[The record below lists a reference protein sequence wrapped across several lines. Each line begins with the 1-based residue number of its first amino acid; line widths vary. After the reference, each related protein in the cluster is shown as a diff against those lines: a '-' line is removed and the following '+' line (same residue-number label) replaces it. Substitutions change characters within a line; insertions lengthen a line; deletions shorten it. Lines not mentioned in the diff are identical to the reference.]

1 MAVRIVQ
8 LGSPRQPDEGIRM
21 GTVRRPPRGVRR
33 EEYAAHDYYDLWL
46 PELAPSA
53 ELLAWFFA
61 EPFTP
66 ERWARFARRYRREM
80 QEPSPQRL
88 LGLLA
93 AISSRMQFSVGCY
106 CADETRC
113 HRTLL
118 RELLAE
124 HGAEML

>member
-8 LGSPRQPDEGIRM
+8 LGSPRHPDEGIRM

-33 EEYAAHDYYDLWL
+33 EEYAARNYYDLWL

-53 ELLAWFFA
+53 ELLAWLFA
-61 EPFTP
+61 APLNP
-66 ERWARFARRYRREM
+66 ERWESFARRYRREM
-80 QEPSPQRL
+80 GEPSPQRL

-93 AISSRMQFSVGCY
+93 AISSRMNFSVGCY
-106 CADETRC
+106 CADESYC
-113 HRTLL
+113 HRRLL

-124 HGAEML
+124 HGAELL